1 MLGPLLVLVFVA
13 IAALYLFFISA
24 GLVTEIPP
32 QSHYFTVLAD
42 AFLDGHLYLG
52 IAPSPELLATAN
64 PYDPANSRLWV
75 WDATLHDGRYYLY
88 WGPVPALLVA
98 AAKAVAGRELFVGD
112 ELLVLAFVLGR
123 LAVGIAILSLAS
135 RRLFPGLH
143 PWLALPAVAVFGL
156 ANPYLFGLGRAGVYE
171 AAIEGAQFFLLL
183 GLLMG
188 ARAIGV
194 VGSRRSQ
201 LALSSLAGCAWGAA
215 LACRISLVLAIGA
228 LALLTAWISSLG
240 ADRKRRE
247 LVLQLLCV
255 GAPVVFAALGLAA
268 YNQARF
274 GSWTDFGA
282 EHQLGYLPYS
292 FSIARFPSTLHAYL
306 LREVLVT
313 CRFPYIFA
321 PAGAGAMPPDWM
333 FAKQTGY
340 LSLEPTVGM
349 LIAAPWVLFGLV
361 ALGSARRIYR
371 QASRAAPGAAIDARD
386 RLYLWLVTACFA
398 SALLAGVPALGMQ
411 FSTMRFLADFTSA
424 ALLMA
429 AVGFWTLLSR
439 AGSAGRRR
447 AAHAAGALL
456 GLYTVVFSILIGFQ
470 GGYYDSFHRWN
481 PALRDRLLAGLSLCD
496 AREDRRSGR
505 RDPAV
510 APGERPVQRSARS
523 GSLRRP
529 SHGPRRSF
537 VPPARRAGCPNA
549 CSRGWCRLPARRW
562 SRPRRR
568 SPAPPGAPAPARRAD
583 RAAPPAP
590 GIPNPRGAPFG
601 WLLPEHLLQQIRRAG
616 GGVGPDLL
624 LLLSDDGEEAREGLL
639 GDVAGQVELGRRG
652 ER

>member
-1 MLGPLLVLVFVA
+1 
-13 IAALYLFFISA
+13 
-24 GLVTEIPP
+24 
-32 QSHYFTVLAD
+32 
-42 AFLDGHLYLG
+42 
-52 IAPSPELLATAN
+52 
-64 PYDPANSRLWV
+64 
-75 WDATLHDGRYYLY
+75 
-88 WGPVPALLVA
+88 
-98 AAKAVAGRELFVGD
+98 
-112 ELLVLAFVLGR
+112 
-123 LAVGIAILSLAS
+123 
-135 RRLFPGLH
+135 
-143 PWLALPAVAVFGL
+143 
-156 ANPYLFGLGRAGVYE
+156 
-171 AAIEGAQFFLLL
+171 
-183 GLLMG
+183 
-188 ARAIGV
+188 
-194 VGSRRSQ
+194 
-201 LALSSLAGCAWGAA
+201 
-215 LACRISLVLAIGA
+215 
-228 LALLTAWISSLG
+228 
-240 ADRKRRE
+240 
-247 LVLQLLCV
+247 
-255 GAPVVFAALGLAA
+255 VVFAALGLAA

-510 APGERPVQRSARS
+510 APGERPVQRSARRGADRFGGPAMGLGEAS
-523 GSLRRP
+523 SRQRGEPGVPMHARVAGVGFRRADGLGRGGDHLRRP
-529 SHGPRRSF
+529 VRLLPRAAQI
-537 VPPARRAGCPNA
+537 ARRHLPQAFPTQGELRLAGYFPNT
-549 CSRGWCRLPARRW
+549 CFSRSVA
-562 SRPRRR
+562 
-568 SPAPPGAPAPARRAD
+568 
-583 RAAPPAP
+583 RAAGLVRICFSCSPTTVK
-590 GIPNPRGAPFG
+590 R
-601 WLLPEHLLQQIRRAG
+601 PER
-616 GGVGPDLL
+616 VF
-624 LLLSDDGEEAREGLL
+624 S
-639 GDVAGQVELGRRG
+639 VT
-652 ER
+652 